1 MAYVDE
7 NSYVYVIIYQFNKLS
22 TDCSGEVSTLSD
34 LDTLAFQMKIKNITE
49 SIQLPSL
56 VDRRQLVLVDVQS
69 RNIE

>member
-22 TDCSGEVSTLSD
+22 TDCSGEVSKLSD
-34 LDTLAFQMKIKNITE
+34 LDTLTFQMKIKNTTE

-56 VDRRQLVLVDVQS
+56 F
-69 RNIE
+69 E